1 MPIDP
6 YLARKL
12 PLLNGLTF
20 AALGDPALLE
30 RFLSFYGDDFEWSVP
45 DGVVIID
52 DVAGGTDGIAG
63 AVPVRVYRP
72 TVEPHSA
79 LLWFHGGGFQG
90 GNLDMPEAHVV
101 SAELAARASALVI
114 SVDYRLA
121 VGGVHYP
128 APVDDGITAWRALL
142 DLIPSTVPAAVG
154 GASAGAAIAMSVALR
169 AEREGLRGAD
179 ALLLA
184 YPFVHFPTPA
194 VHPELEKEMGDL
206 PGLVRFTAESI
217 EGMVSGYVGR
227 VSNVPLEAMPGAAAL
242 NGLPATTIVL
252 SEYDDLRPSGE
263 LLASQLAESGVAFT
277 SHLSEGMLHGHLNR
291 LPGLAEVDRSL
302 SLFADALTALESI

>member
-6 YLARKL
+6 YLTQKL
-12 PLLNGLTF
+12 PLLEGLTF
-20 AALGDPALLE
+20 AALGDPSLLG
-30 RFLSFYGDDFEWSVP
+30 RFLAFYGDEFEWSVP
-45 DGVVIID
+45 DGVTVTD
-52 DVAGGTDGIAG
+52 AVAGGTDGADR
-63 AVPVRVYRP
+63 VPIRVYRP
-72 TVEPHSA
+72 SGEPRSA

-101 SAELAARASALVI
+101 SAELAARASALVV

-128 APVDDGITAWRALL
+128 APVDDGITAWRTLL
-142 DLIPSTVPAAVG
+142 ELIPSSVPAAVG

-169 AEREGLRGAD
+169 AEREGLRTAD
-179 ALLLA
+179 ALLLG

-194 VHPELEKEMGDL
+194 VDADLEKEMRDL
-206 PGLVRFTAESI
+206 PALVRFTPESI

-227 VSNVPLEAMPGAAAL
+227 VSDIPLEAMPGAAPL
-242 NGLPATTIVL
+242 TGLPATTIVL

-263 LLASQLAESGVAFT
+263 LLATQLAESGVPFA
-277 SHLSEGMLHGHLNR
+277 SHLAKGMLHGHLNR

-302 SLFADALTALESI
+302 SVFSDALNDLEPK